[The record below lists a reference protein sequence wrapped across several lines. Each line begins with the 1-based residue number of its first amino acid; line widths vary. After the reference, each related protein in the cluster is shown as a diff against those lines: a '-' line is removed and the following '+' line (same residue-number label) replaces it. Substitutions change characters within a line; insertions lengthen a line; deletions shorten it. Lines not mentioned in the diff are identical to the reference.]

1 MTSTSTRPET
11 EDPRS
16 EALLER
22 LIASAQDAVIV
33 LDERTRVTRWNAAA
47 ERIFGRTCA
56 EMIGADLFDAFVPVP
71 AQDEARAK
79 LARFLQAEGDRVGGR
94 TLEVTARRADGTE
107 LPVEMSISA
116 VRLDGAWHVLGI
128 ARDLSERKRAQE
140 ALERSDQLHRLA
152 LKIGQVGAFDADLAT
167 GKASWTAEI
176 DRIWGLPPGF
186 DGDLPAYCWALVHP
200 DDVART
206 RAGYREAVQSG
217 AVRMSEFRIVRPD
230 GEVRCVRWLG
240 QVIADERTGARRFV
254 GVNLDITEAKRA
266 EVERAG
272 HLRFFEGMDRV
283 SRVLQATTDIEE
295 SASRALDVVLS
306 ILDCDRASLVY
317 PCDPDAAA
325 SSAPIERT
333 RPEYAVEPL
342 ARREFTLG
350 DEERTTMRE
359 LLETGRP
366 VSFGPPPARPLSS
379 GISRALGIQSKLA
392 MAIFPKGQRPWMF
405 LVQQCS
411 HPRVWSPE
419 DVRLFEAIGHRL
431 GDSLTN
437 LLAFRELRE
446 SELRLRTLVET
457 IPDLVWLK
465 DPQGVFL
472 SCNPQFERLYG
483 ASEAEIVGKTDD
495 AFVSREIADFFR
507 RHDRRAMASGGPI
520 RNEEWLTFADGGY
533 RGLFETVKTPMLDG
547 SGNVIGVLGVAR
559 DISERKAAEDALRA
573 TRDEIHRLN
582 AELEAR
588 VRERTQQLEAASL
601 DLESFSYSVSH
612 DLRTPLR
619 AIDGYAALL
628 AEEYEPHF
636 DAEALRLFAR
646 IRENAQRMGRLI
658 DGILDF
664 SRAGRVSL
672 ALADLEMASLA
683 REAWQGLEPR
693 WQGRAVE
700 LRIHEL
706 PQAAG
711 DAVAVR
717 QIFENLLGNAL
728 KFTRSREP
736 ARIEVGGQRV
746 GEEVAFFVRD
756 NGEGYDPAFATNLFG
771 LFHRLHRPEEVEG
784 TGVGLAIVKRFVEK
798 LGGRVW
804 TEGRPG
810 EGATFWFTLQP
821 PSGRGRSIDPN

>member
-1 MTSTSTRPET
+1 MGAL
-11 EDPRS
+11 PRA

-22 LIASAQDAVIV
+22 LVESAHDAIVV
-33 LDERTRVTRWNAAA
+33 LDQEVRVTRWNAAA
-47 ERIFGRTCA
+47 ERIFGRTRD
-56 EMIGADLFDAFVPVP
+56 EMIGADLFDVLAPVP
-71 AQDEARAK
+71 ALGEARARF
-79 LARFLQAEGDRVGGR
+79 ARFLRAEGDTAGGR
-94 TLEVTARRADGTE
+94 TLEVTARRADGSE
-107 LPVEMSISA
+107 IPVEMSISA

-128 ARDLSERKRAQE
+128 VRDLSERKRAQE
-140 ALERSDQLHRLA
+140 ALERSDQLRKLA
-152 LKIGQVGAFDADLAT
+152 LKIGQVGAFDADLET

-186 DGDLPAYCWALVHP
+186 DGDLPAFCWTLVHP
-200 DDVART
+200 DDLART
-206 RAGYREAVQSG
+206 RDGYREAVKSG
-217 AVRMSEFRIVRPD
+217 AMRMSEFRIVRPD
-230 GEVRCVRWLG
+230 GEVRCIRWLG

-254 GVNLDITEAKRA
+254 GVNLDVTEAKRA

-272 HLRFFEGMDRV
+272 LLRFFEGMDRV
-283 SRVLQATTDIEE
+283 SRALQATNNIEE
-295 SASRALDVVLS
+295 AARCALDVVLS
-306 ILDCDRASLVY
+306 ILDCDRASLIY
-317 PCDPDAAA
+317 PCDPEAENWTV
-325 SSAPIERT
+325 PIERT
-333 RPEYAVEPL
+333 RPEYPGVL
-342 ARREFTLG
+342 ALG
-350 DEERTTMRE
+350 LDLPIESETKDVFRA
-359 LLETGRP
+359 LLESRGP
-366 VSFGPPPARPLSS
+366 VSFGQDPAMPLP
-379 GISRALGIQSKLA
+379 GAVAAEFGIQSQLA
-392 MAIFPKGQRPWMF
+392 MAIFPKGRRPWMF
-405 LVQQCS
+405 VVHQCS

-465 DPQGVFL
+465 DPQGVYL

-495 AFVSREIADFFR
+495 AFVSREMADFFR
-507 RHDRRAMASGGPI
+507 RHDRRAMAVGGPI

-533 RGLFETVKTPMLDG
+533 RGLFETVKTPMVDAGG
-547 SGNVIGVLGVAR
+547 SLVGVLGVAR
-559 DISERKAAEDALRA
+559 DISERKAAEDELRA

-728 KFTRSREP
+728 KFTRSREL
-736 ARIEVGGQRV
+736 AVIEVGGERS
-746 GEEVAFFVRD
+746 GEEVTFYVRD

-771 LFHRLHRPEEVEG
+771 LFHRLHRLEEVEG

-821 PSGRGRSIDPN
+821 PNGRGRSIDPS